1 MWRGHSYTCYFHMC
15 HALEW
20 NSFYSQRI
28 LLLPFSPVIVSKTD
42 ITPPTKNMCDF
53 YASLYNIH
61 VCWLTGFF
69 WKASGGSKVR
79 SIKSAYKHPNLISR
93 DDECIKGETLK
104 PLFGDK
110 NPFLQTVLLTWPD
123 YKISQWLK
131 MALFEKL

>member
-1 MWRGHSYTCYFHMC
+1 MEFI
-15 HALEW
+15 
-20 NSFYSQRI
+20 SFPAQFTSH
-28 LLLPFSPVIVSKTD
+28 FSSEIVSKYD
-42 ITPPTKNMCDF
+42 ITPNLPPPKKMCDF
-53 YASLYNIH
+53 YAILYNIH

-123 YKISQWLK
+123 YIISVAKNGSL
-131 MALFEKL
+131 